1 MARSERMIMDFDAK
15 GVENTL
21 GYRFEDKN
29 ILEEALTHPS
39 CSKDKN
45 SERLEFLGD
54 AVLELCV
61 SAHLYDVY
69 PAATEGELTKRRA
82 AYVCRGSLIKA
93 AKKAGIGG
101 YIHLGRGEE
110 LAGGREKP
118 SILENTMEAVLGAV
132 FLDGGLQAA
141 MKVVRRILLVE
152 KKREQDQESAGGDAL
167 HIRDYKSFLQETVQA
182 QGGESI
188 CYETYR
194 REGPPHNSIFYVRLS
209 VGNTQVG
216 EGRGKSKKEAEQQA
230 AQKALVKMYKI
241 NFKE

>member
-1 MARSERMIMDFDAK
+1 MNFDAK
-15 GVENTL
+15 GVEHAL
-21 GYRFEDKN
+21 GYRFKDRST
-29 ILEEALTHPS
+29 LAEALTHPS

-93 AKKAGIGG
+93 AKKTGMGG
-101 YIHLGRGEE
+101 YILLGRGEE

-118 SILENTMEAVLGAV
+118 SVLENAMEAVFGAV

-141 MKVVRRILLVE
+141 MEVVRKVLLSE
-152 KKREQDQESAGGDAL
+152 KEMRQDQGGGADTNQTL
-167 HIRDYKSFLQETVQA
+167 RIQDYKSLLQETVQA
-182 QGGESI
+182 GGGETI

-194 REGPPHNSIFYVRLS
+194 REGPPHDAVFYVRLYI
-209 VGNTQVG
+209 GNKQAG
-216 EGRGKSKKEAEQQA
+216 EGQGKSKKEAEQQA
-230 AQKALVKMYKI
+230 AQKALVKMYKLK
-241 NFKE
+241 FKE

>member
-1 MARSERMIMDFDAK
+1 MIMDFDAK
-15 GVENTL
+15 GVERAL
-21 GYRFEDKN
+21 GYRFKDRS
-29 ILEEALTHPS
+29 LLAEALTHPS

-93 AKKAGIGG
+93 AKKTDMGG
-101 YIHLGRGEE
+101 YILLGRGEE

-118 SILENTMEAVLGAV
+118 SILENAMEAVLGAV

-141 MKVVRRILLVE
+141 MEVVRKVLLIE
-152 KKREQDQESAGGDAL
+152 KGRRQDQGGGSADTNQTL
-167 HIRDYKSFLQETVQA
+167 RTQDYKSLLQETVQA
-182 QGGESI
+182 DGGETI
-188 CYETYR
+188 FYETYR
-194 REGPPHNSIFYVRLS
+194 MEGPPHDAVFYVRLCI
-209 VGNTQVG
+209 GNKQAG
-216 EGRGKSKKEAEQQA
+216 EGQGKSKKEAEQQA
-230 AQKALVKMYKI
+230 AKKALVKMYKLK
-241 NFKE
+241 FKE